1 MIFLFLWNSAKV
13 CSYKEEL
20 TARIK
25 SYQFCLKIVLPR
37 PLPTRVMPQ
46 NMKSFLMGKPVT
58 SVSFSFLALKKS
70 FVNFTYHWKDISYK
84 RKIGPRYVRLVT
96 LLIPH
101 FFILQ
106 LCCRRYSPTASLLRR
121 QISFQSRNFSIRQA
135 ALRFYTLSRGYL
147 QSIWPQVEVCPRM
160 RIGWPSEARAWRTK
174 SVFASTRTNNTRL
187 SECFWTRWK
196 KY

>member
-96 LLIPH
+96 LLIHH
-101 FFILQ
+101 FFNLTAVLSTIQSNSFPPQEANLVSVSK
-106 LCCRRYSPTASLLRR
+106 LFNSSSSPSFLYTVTWLSAKHLTASRGVPEDANRVAEWGVSLK
-121 QISFQSRNFSIRQA
+121 NKKCIRWHKDQ
-135 ALRFYTLSRGYL
+135 
-147 QSIWPQVEVCPRM
+147 
-160 RIGWPSEARAWRTK
+160 
-174 SVFASTRTNNTRL
+174 
-187 SECFWTRWK
+187 
-196 KY
+196 